1 MRPSD
6 IIKIPKL
13 ECVMGADKAAFSE
26 IAYIKVE
33 NVEWCDCQPDTSQR
47 GTLYITNTHMIFASE
62 DGKELWISHCQI
74 SCLQRAQPVDNGW
87 PLIISGKI
95 FFALTMIIPKERDCQ
110 DIYDSL
116 LALSRPT
123 CIEDLPAFCFVPEMK
138 DLMQSEGWNEINM
151 YDDYARLGLP
161 NDNWTISDLNK
172 NFEVNQSLNFS
183 FCELENNL
191 FEISDILQ
199 YCDGYP
205 ERIFVPK
212 NVPTP
217 VLIGSSKF
225 RSRGRLPV
233 LSYLHRTNQACICR
247 CSQPLAGFSARCIED
262 ESLMRHIAKTN
273 PHSKT
278 LYIVD
283 TRPKINAIVNKAAGK
298 GFEDERN
305 YSHVRYHFFA
315 VENIHA
321 VRGSLQKM
329 LEVVWN
335 KKNISVSNF
344 LTGLVNSGWLKHIR
358 SLLETAVFVSE
369 TVISGTSVVIH
380 CSDGWDRTPQIVS
393 ISCILLDPF
402 YRTIK
407 GFETLIE
414 KEWLQFGHKFSDR
427 YGHIYTSDSKELAPV
442 FTQFLEAVWQL
453 TVQYPLEFEF
463 NEFFLLTL
471 HDHLHSCNFGTFLY
485 NSTKDRI
492 QSKVSSRTYSLWGY
506 MSRLE
511 ESLRNP
517 LYDPSDIKDILKPD
531 LRPQQINYWR
541 AMYNRYDFRCDSN
554 EYLLDALIS
563 SRQQIL
569 SLKYHIRYLQEQLNQ
584 QREASFQQCCL
595 KFSNLLPKNST
606 DDNNCAVNGTFVAEH
621 CEIHKMSISSNNDE
635 NDVDK
640 NLETF
645 SHPLSA
651 AVSCENKAENEKTV
665 PLIDERCAIALDWA
679 SLRRST
685 RCSNRTCNAK
695 FWPLERRVGVSLLEL
710 RTGILCE
717 MLQFE
722 SSTPGAWKLRSNG
735 TSLYEMHNEIM
746 LMFKVGKNY
755 DSCELLNELL
765 AVILSNGTDCCF
777 SLSQMYMLNS
787 LEILLNMLST
797 LTHWNGFSGSFT
809 IPYGQAQ

>member
-6 IIKIPKL
+6 IIKIPK
-13 ECVMGADKAAFSE
+13 CVMGADKAAFSE

-393 ISCILLDPF
+393 LSCILLDPF

-746 LMFKVGKNY
+746 L
-755 DSCELLNELL
+755 
-765 AVILSNGTDCCF
+765 VILN
-777 SLSQMYMLNS
+777 
-787 LEILLNMLST
+787 IL
-797 LTHWNGFSGSFT
+797 
-809 IPYGQAQ
+809 Y

>member
-1 MRPSD
+1 LRFQNMRPSD
-6 IIKIPKL
+6 IIKIPK
-13 ECVMGADKAAFSE
+13 CVMGADKAAFSD

-33 NVEWCDCQPDTSQR
+33 NVEWCDCQPNMSQR

-74 SCLQRAQPVDNGW
+74 SSLQRAQPVDSGW

-123 CIEDLPAFCFVPEMK
+123 CIDDLPAFCFVPEMK

-172 NFEVNQSLNFS
+172 NFE
-183 FCELENNL
+183 
-191 FEISDILQ
+191 

-335 KKNISVSNF
+335 KKNVSVSNF

-393 ISCILLDPF
+393 LSCILLDPF

-407 GFETLIE
+407 GFEVNQLKTTLIE

-541 AMYNRYDFRCDSN
+541 AMYNRYDFKCDSN

-569 SLKYHIRYLQEQLNQ
+569 SLKYHIQYLQDQLNQ

-595 KFSNLLPKNST
+595 KFSNLLPKNSSST
-606 DDNNCAVNGTFVAEH
+606 DDNNCAVNGTLVAEH
-621 CEIHKMSISSNNDE
+621 CEIHKMSISANSDE
-635 NDVDK
+635 NDEEK

-651 AVSCENKAENEKTV
+651 AVSCENKADNEINV
-665 PLIDERCAIALDWA
+665 PLIDQRCAIALDWA
-679 SLRRST
+679 SLRRSV

-695 FWPLERRVGVSLLEL
+695 FWPLERRVVSLLEL
-710 RTGILCE
+710 WTGILCE
-717 MLQFE
+717 MLQLE
-722 SSTPGAWKLRSNG
+722 NSTPGAWKLRSNG
-735 TSLYEMHNEIM
+735 TSLCEMHN
-746 LMFKVGKNY
+746 
-755 DSCELLNELL
+755 
-765 AVILSNGTDCCF
+765 
-777 SLSQMYMLNS
+777 
-787 LEILLNMLST
+787 
-797 LTHWNGFSGSFT
+797 
-809 IPYGQAQ
+809 

>member
-6 IIKIPKL
+6 IIKIPK
-13 ECVMGADKAAFSE
+13 CVMGADKAAFSE

-62 DGKELWISHCQI
+62 DGKELWI

-393 ISCILLDPF
+393 LSCILLDPF

-531 LRPQQINYWR
+531 LRPQQIK
-541 AMYNRYDFRCDSN
+541 CDSN

-606 DDNNCAVNGTFVAEH
+606 DDNNCA
-621 CEIHKMSISSNNDE
+621 

-746 LMFKVGKNY
+746 L
-755 DSCELLNELL
+755 
-765 AVILSNGTDCCF
+765 VILN
-777 SLSQMYMLNS
+777 
-787 LEILLNMLST
+787 IL
-797 LTHWNGFSGSFT
+797 
-809 IPYGQAQ
+809 Y

>member
-6 IIKIPKL
+6 IIKIP
-13 ECVMGADKAAFSE
+13 
-26 IAYIKVE
+26 KVE
-33 NVEWCDCQPDTSQR
+33 NVEWCDCQPNMSQR

-74 SCLQRAQPVDNGW
+74 SSLQRAQPVDSGW

-123 CIEDLPAFCFVPEMK
+123 CIDDLPAFCFVPEMK

-172 NFEVNQSLNFS
+172 NFE
-183 FCELENNL
+183 
-191 FEISDILQ
+191 

-298 GFEDERN
+298 
-305 YSHVRYHFFA
+305 
-315 VENIHA
+315 ENIHA
-321 VRGSLQKM
+321 VR
-329 LEVVWN
+329 
-335 KKNISVSNF
+335 
-344 LTGLVNSGWLKHIR
+344 GLVNSGWLKHIR

-393 ISCILLDPF
+393 LSCILLDPF

-531 LRPQQINYWR
+531 LRPQQIK
-541 AMYNRYDFRCDSN
+541 
-554 EYLLDALIS
+554 
-563 SRQQIL
+563 QQIL
-569 SLKYHIRYLQEQLNQ
+569 SLKYHIQYLQDQLNQ

-595 KFSNLLPKNST
+595 KFSNLLPKNSSST
-606 DDNNCAVNGTFVAEH
+606 DDNNCAVNGTLVAEH
-621 CEIHKMSISSNNDE
+621 CEIHKMSISANSDE
-635 NDVDK
+635 NDEEK

-651 AVSCENKAENEKTV
+651 AVSCENKADNEINV
-665 PLIDERCAIALDWA
+665 PLIDQRCAIALDWA
-679 SLRRST
+679 SLRRSI

-695 FWPLERRVGVSLLEL
+695 FWPLERRCHCWNCGLVFCAKCCSS
-710 RTGILCE
+710 RTQLPGHGNCDQMVPACAKCITKLC
-717 MLQFE
+717 L
-722 SSTPGAWKLRSNG
+722 KL
-735 TSLYEMHNEIM
+735 YPCE
-746 LMFKVGKNY
+746 NY
-755 DSCELLNELL
+755 
-765 AVILSNGTDCCF
+765 AYKIVK
-777 SLSQMYMLNS
+777 
-787 LEILLNMLST
+787 
-797 LTHWNGFSGSFT
+797 
-809 IPYGQAQ
+809 

>member
-393 ISCILLDPF
+393 LSCILLDPF

-746 LMFKVGKNY
+746 L
-755 DSCELLNELL
+755 
-765 AVILSNGTDCCF
+765 VILN
-777 SLSQMYMLNS
+777 
-787 LEILLNMLST
+787 IL
-797 LTHWNGFSGSFT
+797 
-809 IPYGQAQ
+809 Y

>member
-695 FWPLERRVGVSLLEL
+695 FWPLERRCHCWSCGLVFCAKCCSSRAQLPGHGNCDQMVPAC
-710 RTGILCE
+710 TKCITKLC
-717 MLQFE
+717 L
-722 SSTPGAWKLRSNG
+722 
-735 TSLYEMHNEIM
+735 
-746 LMFKVGKNY
+746 
-755 DSCELLNELL
+755 
-765 AVILSNGTDCCF
+765 
-777 SLSQMYMLNS
+777 
-787 LEILLNMLST
+787 
-797 LTHWNGFSGSFT
+797 
-809 IPYGQAQ
+809 

>member
-1 MRPSD
+1 
-6 IIKIPKL
+6 
-13 ECVMGADKAAFSE
+13 MGADNSAFSD
-26 IAYIKVE
+26 IAYIK
-33 NVEWCDCQPDTSQR
+33 
-47 GTLYITNTHMIFASE
+47 
-62 DGKELWISHCQI
+62 ISHCQI
-74 SCLQRAQPVDNGW
+74 SSLQRAQPVDSGW

-123 CIEDLPAFCFVPEMK
+123 CIDDLPAFCFVPEMK

-172 NFEVNQSLNFS
+172 NFE
-183 FCELENNL
+183 
-191 FEISDILQ
+191 

-335 KKNISVSNF
+335 KKNVSVSNF

-393 ISCILLDPF
+393 LSCILLDPF

-541 AMYNRYDFRCDSN
+541 AMYNRYDFKCDSN

-569 SLKYHIRYLQEQLNQ
+569 SLKYHIQYLQDQLNQ

-595 KFSNLLPKNST
+595 KFSNLLPKNSSST
-606 DDNNCAVNGTFVAEH
+606 DDNNCAVNGTLVAEH
-621 CEIHKMSISSNNDE
+621 CEIHKMSISANSDE
-635 NDVDK
+635 NDEEK

-651 AVSCENKAENEKTV
+651 AFSCENKADNEMNV
-665 PLIDERCAIALDWA
+665 SLIDQRCAIALDWA
-679 SLRRST
+679 SLRRSV

-695 FWPLERRVGVSLLEL
+695 FWPLERRCHCWNCGLVFCAKCCSS
-710 RTGILCE
+710 RTQLPGHGNCDQMVPACAKCITKLC
-717 MLQFE
+717 L
-722 SSTPGAWKLRSNG
+722 
-735 TSLYEMHNEIM
+735 
-746 LMFKVGKNY
+746 
-755 DSCELLNELL
+755 
-765 AVILSNGTDCCF
+765 
-777 SLSQMYMLNS
+777 
-787 LEILLNMLST
+787 
-797 LTHWNGFSGSFT
+797 
-809 IPYGQAQ
+809 